1 MRKINIHKYIL
12 TIFGILLSLIWIS
25 PFYIIL
31 VNSFKTKKE
40 LFINTLSLPKSLLL
54 DNYKIAAA
62 NLNLSEAFSNSL
74 LITILSILIIAIFSS
89 MTAYALQRIK
99 RRSSTLIYMIFTLA
113 MLIPFQAV
121 MIPLVAEFG
130 RFHMLSKSGLIIMYL
145 GFGSSLGV
153 FLYYGALKGIPR
165 SIDEAALIDGCS
177 RFRIYWNIILPLLS
191 PTTITLTVL
200 DIMWIWN
207 DYLLPSL
214 VINKVGSRT
223 FPLMIFYFFSQYT
236 KQWNLG
242 MAGLTIAIMPVLIF
256 YFLAQRKL
264 VTAIIAGAV
273 KQ

>member
-1 MRKINIHKYIL
+1 MKKVDFQKYLL
-12 TIFGILLSLIWIS
+12 TILGIVLSLIWIS

-40 LFINTLSLPKSLLL
+40 LFTNTLSLPKSLML
-54 DNYKIAAA
+54 DNYKTAAS
-62 NLNLSEAFSNSL
+62 NLNLSEAFSNTL
-74 LITILSILIIAIFSS
+74 LITIFSILIIAIFSS
-89 MTAYALQRIK
+89 MTAYALQRVK
-99 RRSSTLIYMIFTLA
+99 RKSSVFIYMVFTVA
-113 MLIPFQAV
+113 MLIPFQSV

-130 RFHMLSKSGLIIMYL
+130 RFHLLTRSGLVFMYL

-153 FLYYGALKGIPR
+153 FLYYGALKGIPT
-165 SIDEAALIDGCS
+165 SLDEAALIDGCS
-177 RFRIYWNIILPLLS
+177 RFRIYWNIILPLLN
-191 PTTITLTVL
+191 PTTITLAVL

-223 FPLMIFYFFSQYT
+223 LPLMIFYFFSQYT

-242 MAGLTIAIMPVLIF
+242 MAGLTIAILPVLIF

>member
-223 FPLMIFYFFSQYT
+223 LPLMIFYFFSQYT

>member
-1 MRKINIHKYIL
+1 MKRGGSSKYIL
-12 TIFGILLSLIWIS
+12 VILGFVLSLIWIS

-31 VNSFKTKKE
+31 VNSFKTIKE
-40 LFINTLSLPKSLLL
+40 LFISTLALPKTLTFQ
-54 DNYKIAAA
+54 NYKVAMSD
-62 NLNLSEAFSNSL
+62 LKLSESFYNSII
-74 LITILSILIIAIFSS
+74 ITIASIVIIVIFAS
-89 MTAYALQRIK
+89 MTAYALQRRK
-99 RRSSTLIYMIFTLA
+99 RKSSIVIYMVFAVA

-130 RFHMLSKSGLIIMYL
+130 KFHMLTRTGLVFMYL
-145 GFGSSLGV
+145 GFGSSMGV
-153 FLYYGALKGIPR
+153 FLFYGALKGIPT
-165 SIDEAALIDGCS
+165 SIDEAALIDGCG
-177 RFRIYWNIILPLLS
+177 RFRLFWKIIFPLLS

-223 FPLMIFYFFSQYT
+223 LPLMIFYFFSQYT
-236 KQWNLG
+236 KQWHLG
-242 MAGLTIAIMPVLIF
+242 MAGLTIAIVPIIIF

-264 VTAIIAGAV
+264 VSAIIAGAV